1 MPMKNPPHP
10 GLLVKDEID
19 ALGHSVAD
27 AARGLDITRQ
37 QLYRIIRGESGISPD
52 VALRLE
58 QALGSTAETWLGLQ
72 KAYDLAQARLKGQPR
87 IARLT
92 PKDGAAEAA

>member
-10 GLLVKDEID
+10 GRIVAGEIEF
-19 ALGHSVAD
+19 LGLSVAK
-27 AARGLDITRQ
+27 AARGIGITRQ

-58 QALGSTAETWLGLQ
+58 QAIGSTADLWLRLQ
-72 KAYDLAQARLKGQPR
+72 SSYDLAQARKTAPKVK
-87 IARLT
+87 RLVG
-92 PKDGAAEAA
+92 KFDEAA